1 MLSGP
6 SVKALFFPMFSKW
19 SNGGGGGASPLQQ
32 YQTCTWIQ
40 TESKDI
46 FFYPL
51 YIEGSRA
58 TQSRWDSVLSRVNQT
73 SLPVCQVSLEG
84 KKEKKN
90 CWWGR
95 MSTDSY
101 VILSLVSCGEVLFN
115 PLDKLHPDFRHVVPP
130 QCVLDKFHIHS
141 HLDLEIEKFTINF
154 KFSPAIMNI
163 RHCFLNISQIHI
175 SPVRLG
181 TALIQ

>member
-84 KKEKKN
+84 KKKEKKIADEAE
-90 CWWGR
+90 CRLTPTSFCHSSPAGR
-95 MSTDSY
+95 FSS
-101 VILSLVSCGEVLFN
+101 ILL
-115 PLDKLHPDFRHVVPP
+115 
-130 QCVLDKFHIHS
+130 
-141 HLDLEIEKFTINF
+141 INF
-154 KFSPAIMNI
+154 IRISVTLSPRSVSWTNFTSTAIW
-163 RHCFLNISQIHI
+163 
-175 SPVRLG
+175 
-181 TALIQ
+181 T

>member
-1 MLSGP
+1 MKQWGGGEPAPFNSIRPALEYRLNQRIFFFIHCILKVAGP
-6 SVKALFFPMFSKW
+6 HNRVGIQCCLEWIKRLFRSVKCHW
-19 SNGGGGGASPLQQ
+19 
-32 YQTCTWIQ
+32 
-40 TESKDI
+40 
-46 FFYPL
+46 
-51 YIEGSRA
+51 
-58 TQSRWDSVLSRVNQT
+58 
-73 SLPVCQVSLEG
+73 
-84 KKEKKN
+84 KERKKKN

-95 MSTDSY
+95 ISTDSY